1 VNLIDR
7 RVGLLFASFVLL
19 LGLVLARAAWLQAV
33 QGSDYRADARS
44 QQTETVTVP
53 GTRGAILDRNG
64 QELAVSEEAA
74 SIFAT
79 PYQVKDPPAAAA
91 KLARVLGVDE
101 QELLERL
108 TAPTGF
114 EYLARKVD
122 LPTAEEV
129 EQLDLAGIGQLPDSR
144 RIYPEGELASQV
156 IGTVGIDNQGL
167 TGLEASED
175 AVLHGSDGQRQVTR
189 DALGDE
195 LERDTIADAATG
207 SDLKLTIDAAIQA
220 TTERVIREIGETYQP
235 EGATAI
241 VMDPR
246 TSEVLAMAN
255 WPSVDP
261 YALDEAKPEDL
272 QNMATGFTF
281 EPGSTFKAFTVAGA
295 LEEGLVKP
303 STPFNLAPTITV
315 ADRTIE
321 EAHPRGPATLSVAEI
336 IKQSSNVGAV
346 TIGLELNRQRGD
358 DAFDQWIRAFGFGEP
373 TGIDFPG
380 EEQGIVL
387 PPEEYSGSSM
397 GNLPIGQ
404 GLAVTPIQMASAYA
418 AIANGGILRKP
429 QLLLE
434 EDGVPVPTDPGV
446 RVISEKNSSRLSEML
461 EGVFED
467 GGTASAV
474 EVPGYVLAGKTGTAQ
489 KVVDGTYSETQYVG
503 SFIGFAPAED
513 PRLLVSVV
521 VDNPPYGMHYG
532 GTVAA
537 PAFGEIAKFALP
549 HLGVAPDSSTVTGDG
564 AP

>member
-7 RVGLLFASFVLL
+7 RLGLLFAGFVVLL
-19 LGLVLARAAWLQAV
+19 GAILVRAAWLQAV
-33 QGSDYRADARS
+33 QGSEYRADAHS
-44 QQTETVTVP
+44 QQTEMVTVP
-53 GTRGAILDRNG
+53 GVRGAILDRNG
-64 QELAVSEEAA
+64 NALALSEDAA
-74 SIFAT
+74 SVFAT
-79 PYQVKDPPAAAA
+79 PYQVKDPPEAAARLA
-91 KLARVLGVDE
+91 KVLKVDE
-101 QELLERL
+101 GKLLEQL
-108 TAPTGF
+108 ASDSGF
-114 EYLARKVD
+114 AYLARKVD

-129 EQLDLAGIGQLPDSR
+129 SNLKLAGIGLLPDSR

-167 TGLEASED
+167 TGLEASEEE
-175 AVLHGSDGQRQVTR
+175 VLHGSDGEREITR
-189 DALGDE
+189 DALGEE
-195 LERDTIADAATG
+195 LERDTIAAAATG
-207 SDLKLTIDAAIQA
+207 SDLRLTIDAAIQA
-220 TTERVIREIGETYQP
+220 TTERVISEIGETYEP

-255 WPSVDP
+255 WPGVDP
-261 YALDEAKPEDL
+261 YALDEAEPDDL
-272 QNMATGFTF
+272 QNMATSFTF

-295 LEEGLVKP
+295 LEEGLVTP
-303 STPFNLAPTITV
+303 STPFNLPPTITV

-321 EAHPRGPATLSVAEI
+321 EAHVRGPVTLSVADI
-336 IKQSSNVGAV
+336 LAQSSNVGAV
-346 TIGLELNRQRGD
+346 SVGLQLNRERGD
-358 DAFDQWIRAFGFGEP
+358 DAFDRWIRAFGFGEP
-373 TGIDFPG
+373 TGIAFPG

-418 AIANGGILRKP
+418 AIANGGILRAP
-429 QLLLE
+429 RLILE
-434 EDGVPVPTDPGV
+434 EDGESAVPDEGE
-446 RVISEKNSSRLSEML
+446 RVISRRNAARLREML
-461 EGVFED
+461 KGVLEA

-474 EVPGYVLAGKTGTAQ
+474 QVPGYVLAGKTGTAQ
-489 KVVDGTYSETQYVG
+489 KVVDGTYSETEYVG

-521 VDNPPYGMHYG
+521 VDNPPYGSHYG

-549 HLGVAPDSSTVTGDG
+549 HMGVAPDESATST
-564 AP
+564 P